1 MLVKCRSPGFGLT
14 LVAETLNGSF
24 LSAEMS
30 STPQGQ
36 GDPILP
42 EDLGR
47 NCAKLLLEEVHRVGA
62 AKTLTYRTRS
72 THTHTH
78 VRVFEVCRW
87 RKYPWFQFLSRGSD
101 LFWSLFVKFVCHFE
115 HYNPPPI
122 NSIFNKDRLDI
133 DLQCEVFIF
142 QWKRASCCFGFREQV
157 DKIKP
162 VRICRHKALLH
173 YCVWCLFQQL
183 QYCRQL

>member
-1 MLVKCRSPGFGLT
+1 MLVNHRSPGFGLT

-62 AKTLTYRTRS
+62 AKTLTYSTRS
-72 THTHTH
+72 TPMS
-78 VRVFEVCRW
+78 VFLEQIHG
-87 RKYPWFQFLSRGSD
+87 FSFLRLGPD
-101 LFWSLFVKFVCHFE
+101 LFWSLFVNFVCHFE
-115 HYNPPPI
+115 IHYNPPPI
-122 NSIFNKDRLDI
+122 NSLFNKDRLDI
-133 DLQCEVFIF
+133 DLQYEECRFISVKTRF
-142 QWKRASCCFGFREQV
+142 V
-157 DKIKP
+157 
-162 VRICRHKALLH
+162 
-173 YCVWCLFQQL
+173 LFWF
-183 QYCRQL
+183 